1 MPTISVDI
9 TFADAPLN
17 QYAKLGTDYKIRCE
31 VRGNPQP
38 SVDWGRNDVS
48 LTSNERYI
56 IDSSGLLIKNVRES
70 DDGVYTCSALVLET
84 GNMQYRNIKV
94 GRFVVCKKGFVEYV
108 FFYSSRF
115 WYLPKYNQWK
125 R

>member
-1 MPTISVDI
+1 MDI
-9 TFADAPLN
+9 TFADAPPD
-17 QYAKLGTDYKIRCE
+17 QYAKLGSDYKIRCE

-38 SVDWGRNDVS
+38 SVDWIRNDAS

-84 GNMQYRNIKV
+84 GNMQSRKIRV
-94 GRFVVCKKGFVEYV
+94 GFIFGVSLCDC
-108 FFYSSRF
+108 
-115 WYLPKYNQWK
+115 N
-125 R
+125 

>member
-1 MPTISVDI
+1 MDI

-17 QYAKLGTDYKIRCE
+17 QYAKLGSDYKIRCE

-38 SVDWGRNDVS
+38 SVDWVRNGES

-70 DDGVYTCSALVLET
+70 DDGVYICTALVLET
-84 GNMQYRNIKV
+84 GNMQSRKIKV
-94 GRFVVCKKGFVEYV
+94 RLGFCCI
-108 FFYSSRF
+108 SSCITCF
-115 WYLPKYNQWK
+115 LLWLL
-125 R
+125 